1 MKQPD
6 LSRLKDDL
14 RKFAKK
20 RDWDKFHSP
29 KNLSMALAVEASEL
43 LEHFQWLT
51 ENESAHLDREALSA
65 IEQEIA
71 DVQIYLIR
79 LADKLGVDISTAVR
93 RKMQLNESR
102 YPARLVKGSAKKYS
116 RYIKR

>member
-1 MKQPD
+1 MKQTD
-6 LSRLKDDL
+6 LSRLKGDL

-51 ENESAHLDREALSA
+51 EKESVQLDREALRA
-65 IEQEIA
+65 IAQEIA
-71 DVQIYLIR
+71 DVQIYLVR
-79 LADKLGVDISTAVR
+79 LADKLGIDITAAVLK
-93 RKMQLNESR
+93 KMQLNESR
-102 YPARLVKGSAKKYS
+102 YPARLVRGSAKKYS
-116 RYIKR
+116 RYTKR